1 MPSLEHKLK
10 IELTHGST
18 AIEGNTLTLRE
29 TQLLIDAG
37 IAPQGS
43 KRLREIY
50 ETVNHHK
57 AVLLV
62 QDLVREG
69 KECGESEN
77 CFAGAWKARW
87 ISIWRGDNISW
98 ECREIADV
106 L

>member
-1 MPSLEHKLK
+1 MIPDTPSLLPVLEGISGKVTRLRGLTLPEAFVQSLEHKLK

-29 TQLLIDAG
+29 TQLLIDEG

-50 ETVNHHK
+50 EIVNHYK
-57 AVLLV
+57 AVLMV

-69 KECGESEN
+69 KECG
-77 CFAGAWKARW
+77 
-87 ISIWRGDNISW
+87 
-98 ECREIADV
+98 
-106 L
+106 